1 MKISL
6 LALISA
12 VTLTAAPA
20 LAADPAFDARID
32 GLARTWAHVNYEVRD
47 KSAQAT
53 EAAKL
58 AAEADAMARQYP
70 NRAEPLV
77 WEAISTATEA
87 GAKGGMG
94 GLALAKS
101 ARGMLER
108 AEKINPAAL
117 GDGSVYTSLGSLYAQ
132 VPGFPIGFGDAGKAR
147 AYLTKALA
155 ANPSGVDSNFFYGD
169 FLIRQGDYAGAEV
182 ALQRALNASA
192 RPGREVAD
200 RGRKAQAAELL
211 ATARKKA
218 HG

>member
-6 LALISA
+6 LAL
-12 VTLTAAPA
+12 VAAAA

-147 AYLTKALA
+147 AYLTRALA

>member
-6 LALISA
+6 LAL
-12 VTLTAAPA
+12 VAAAALAATPA

-147 AYLTKALA
+147 AYLTRALA